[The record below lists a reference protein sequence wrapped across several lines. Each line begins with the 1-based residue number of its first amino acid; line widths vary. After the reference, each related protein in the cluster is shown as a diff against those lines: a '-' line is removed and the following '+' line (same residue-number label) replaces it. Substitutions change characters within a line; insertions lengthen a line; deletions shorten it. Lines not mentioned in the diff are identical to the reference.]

1 MFKKM
6 GKKISSV
13 RFLSNSF
20 KGFCSESY
28 VEVYLRKISPREARR
43 LMNRMG
49 VKMEAL
55 DGVERVVIYMSGK
68 ELLIEEPSVMV
79 MEVGDQKVFQISGK
93 ISERTVEKAEEVLE
107 KPEVSEDDVMLLASQ
122 TGVTVEEARRA
133 LEESGGNLASALM
146 ILRSRRG

>member
-1 MFKKM
+1 M
-6 GKKISSV
+6 
-13 RFLSNSF
+13 
-20 KGFCSESY
+20 
-28 VEVYLRKISPREARR
+28 RKISPREARR